1 MKCYQFVAT
10 ETGNHSATWRL
21 EATYEEQLIE
31 TLSGLVDH
39 RLKPGVDD
47 NARFLFCMHL
57 KP

>member
-1 MKCYQFVAT
+1 MAA
-10 ETGNHSATWRL
+10 GGHIN
-21 EATYEEQLIE
+21 EEQLIE

-57 KP
+57 NPDS